1 MVSISGFR
9 SHFCPLDDE
18 GGDAV
23 DDGVSAIA
31 GIAEETRI
39 FKAEISVAGWAGE
52 VGEDRCVE
60 FEWGRG
66 HGVFRLRFRVLVSG
80 SSYAPCGGWLWLCNL
95 FPRLAPGATVVRPL
109 RGLWVP
115 VSIE

>member
-1 MVSISGFR
+1 MISISGLR

-18 GGDAV
+18 CRYAV
-23 DDGVSAIA
+23 DDGVSAVA
-31 GIAEETRI
+31 GGADEARI

-60 FEWGRG
+60 FKLGRG
-66 HGVFRLRFRVLVSG
+66 HSVFRLGFLVSVSG